1 MVLQDL
7 DISARFLPVIRA
19 FLWDFIGCSA
29 LANSKREDMSYSQ
42 ARARV
47 RALCGV
53 RMRAS
58 LAGAAAAAGPGVL
71 APFCSALSD
80 NPRHCSRNMG
90 SAEEVGSRGESEF
103 GPRGQS
109 CR

>member
-42 ARARV
+42 ARV
-47 RALCGV
+47 RA
-53 RMRAS
+53 RARS
-58 LAGAAAAAGPGVL
+58 LWRTHACFSG
-71 APFCSALSD
+71 
-80 NPRHCSRNMG
+80 RHGGG
-90 SAEEVGSRGESEF
+90 SKSWSTRSF
-103 GPRGQS
+103 LQRS
-109 CR
+109 F